1 MTQQI
6 SPRDWEFLSAYLD
19 RQLKPQEIASLE
31 ARLSTDPVLSAAL
44 GELQRTRN
52 ALRSLPKLRAP
63 RNFTLTPQMA
73 GQRATVRARPALR
86 LAPAFGFAS
95 ALATFILIVVVISD
109 VLGILTPASKPVAQA
124 PGYPSVLSQQATA
137 PNGLE
142 ATAAPSLAQ
151 APAAPQTTEA
161 PLSAQEAAVAPQE
174 TAAPGL
180 AAQALAAPETP
191 AETAPVQPK
200 VGVVAPS
207 QPAETTPGL
216 SETLTN
222 TITITASIATGMGGG
237 PGAEE
242 NNLLPTTSTM
252 TARGPEWVTTL
263 QVTVSPTETLTFPM
277 TITLEGSPITKTYD
291 TTVENGWPVEKLAPG
306 QATPTPTP
314 QEGPA
319 LAAPQVIAS
328 TETEAP
334 AEAQAPAEAPAP
346 ALAATP
352 ESLGLP
358 AETSVP
364 SQPELQARRS
374 TPLSRQADTTP
385 AASRPSAGINRSAVR
400 IVEIALAALAL
411 LTGLAAG
418 FFWLFRR
425 A

>member
-73 GQRATVRARPALR
+73 GQRATARARPALR

-95 ALATFILIVVVISD
+95 ALATFILIVVVIGD

-137 PNGLE
+137 PSGLE

-161 PLSAQEAAVAPQE
+161 PLSAQAAVAPQE

-222 TITITASIATGMGGG
+222 TITITASIASGMGGG

-242 NNLLPTTSTM
+242 NNVLPPTSTM

-314 QEGPA
+314 QEGPT

-334 AEAQAPAEAPAP
+334 AEAQAPAEAPV
-346 ALAATP
+346 
-352 ESLGLP
+352 P